1 MPCEGGVCHLLNWSP
16 DLRET
21 FVSCL
26 GHSTLIQ
33 HVVTYFAE
41 DLKLFLTGES
51 IRIITFFHDADHVCF
66 VGDHQSRREMS

>member
-21 FVSCL
+21 FVCCL
-26 GHSTLIQ
+26 GHSAFVQ

-51 IRIITFFHDADHVCF
+51 IRIITVFHDADHVCF